1 MSTIVVQ
8 HIDYKRKISFG
19 FVDASKGTKICFFLF
34 QLDTSILLE
43 TNKKNE
49 SIKKKKNQFSKTI
62 SVNTFNIICFQKEN
76 HDFALKLVK
85 KLF

>member
-34 QLDTSILLE
+34 QSDTLILLE

-49 SIKKKKNQFSKTI
+49 SIKKKKTI

-76 HDFALKLVK
+76 HNFALKLVK